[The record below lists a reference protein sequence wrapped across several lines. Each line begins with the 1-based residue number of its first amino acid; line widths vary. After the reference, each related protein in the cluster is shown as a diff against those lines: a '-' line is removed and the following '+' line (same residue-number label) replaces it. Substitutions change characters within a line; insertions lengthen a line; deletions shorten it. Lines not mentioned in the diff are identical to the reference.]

1 MSSDNSL
8 VESESLFISTP
19 QKLQKRQSFGSSGC
33 DLRPLRLT
41 KQRNRNSI
49 ISNSS
54 NSPSGTPTTP
64 SFDSPSRKGSLPTN
78 EEFHCRPIRLGEM
91 PAHTLKIDT
100 TRYLQ
105 LKIDAG

>member
-1 MSSDNSL
+1 M
-8 VESESLFISTP
+8 ESESLFISTP

>member
-1 MSSDNSL
+1 M
-8 VESESLFISTP
+8 ESESLFISTP

-78 EEFHCRPIRLGEM
+78 EEFHCRPIRLGRNASTHSEDR
-91 PAHTLKIDT
+91 HNSISSIKN
-100 TRYLQ
+100 
-105 LKIDAG
+105 